1 MTKTGTEINEK
12 KKQKIVK
19 IIMPKL
25 ISGKKKKS
33 TERYTHSWIDRD
45 KEREYKLAASGKRGQ
60 HRPPTGT
67 EKMRICCKQ
76 LHASY

>member
-12 KKQKIVK
+12 KTTKNSENYHAKIDFRE
-19 IIMPKL
+19 
-25 ISGKKKKS
+25 KKKS
-33 TERYTHSWIDRD
+33 TKRYTHSWIDRG
-45 KEREYKLAASGKRGQ
+45 KEREHKLAASGKRGQ

>member
-12 KKQKIVK
+12 KKIVK

-33 TERYTHSWIDRD
+33 TERYTHSWIDRG
-45 KEREYKLAASGKRGQ
+45 KEREHRLAASGKRGQ

-67 EKMRICCKQ
+67 EKMRIYCKQ